1 MLSPHLSLASSA
13 HEFKTA
19 GHASGWIKD
28 GSRKGSGGGR
38 KAAIIRMAAGKGV
51 AYGKGSEGV
60 AVTAVCRALKQVTFI
75 ITLNHVYSK
84 AVSNRCVLFMF

>member
-38 KAAIIRMAAGKGV
+38 KAAIIRMAAGKDV

-75 ITLNHVYSK
+75 IHFESCL
-84 AVSNRCVLFMF
+84 